1 MAQSL
6 GLSNVPHNHNL
17 QSNSSAFFRY
27 SSAFWMACITTTW
40 LLDLWSHLYTEL
52 IDFCLH
58 FYKPTSDIPAS
69 CYTNL
74 TSFNSLLLTQTELY
88 AISVNNY
95 VSASG
100 LHRNYFLP
108 GAPMRRGGLS
118 VWVRLYI
125 YMYVCVCVAAKNTA
139 VCCLTARKGRH
150 VIALL
155 ALQFIFFGCL
165 EL

>member
-100 LHRNYFLP
+100 LHRNYFLSITT
-108 GAPMRRGGLS
+108 RCLDGLATERCLGP
-118 VWVRLYI
+118 WVLNGPAGYRTVVDPVTYQS
-125 YMYVCVCVAAKNTA
+125 Y
-139 VCCLTARKGRH
+139 
-150 VIALL
+150 ALPVR
-155 ALQFIFFGCL
+155 Q
-165 EL
+165 EY